1 MLPGLRFLFVAIVL
15 STSALIFGLGA
26 AALLRSAHE
35 EFSNLPNR
43 RAPPETVFAQPLEA
57 SRPTL
62 AMLQVNTPVTAQKD
76 IAPPAAPNEPNPAP
90 ALEQPSP
97 MAPPEPDRTGAE
109 PAGAATPT
117 AAAPSEEKSESSEK
131 SANQPP
137 ETPAPAEMPAHA
149 DIAALPLVSQAPE
162 TQTTEPRAAATAAT
176 TTPPAA
182 TSAPTSAEAIVAAPP
197 PPVTVA
203 VPMPAPISESA
214 NGASDK
220 IATLGGPAVTIEPAP
235 RVAVEDH
242 PAHRAHP
249 AEIVHVRRPLKR
261 RRILHA
267 RAAPPP
273 PVAFGAFQT
282 PPAAAG
288 STRQN

>member
-35 EFSNLPNR
+35 EFSNLPSR
-43 RAPPETVFAQPLEA
+43 RAPPETVFAQPVEA

-62 AMLQVNTPVTAQKD
+62 AVLQVNTPVTAQKD

-97 MAPPEPDRTGAE
+97 MASPEPDRTAAE
-109 PAGAATPT
+109 PDSVATPVAT
-117 AAAPSEEKSESSEK
+117 APPEEKSEASEK
-131 SANQPP
+131 SADEPS
-137 ETPAPAEMPAHA
+137 ETPAPAEKPAHA
-149 DIAALPLVSQAPE
+149 DIAAQPLDPQAPE

-176 TTPPAA
+176 TAPATA
-182 TSAPTSAEAIVAAPP
+182 TSAPTSAEAIVAAAP
-197 PPVTVA
+197 PPVTVPA
-203 VPMPAPISESA
+203 PMPAPIGESA

-235 RVAVEDH
+235 RVAVDH

-249 AEIVHVRRPLKR
+249 IEIVHVRRPLKR
-261 RRILHA
+261 RRIVRV
-267 RAAPPP
+267 RAAPPA
-273 PVAFGAFQT
+273 PVALGAFET
-282 PPAAAG
+282 PPAATRP
-288 STRQN
+288 TRQN

>member
-43 RAPPETVFAQPLEA
+43 RAPPETVFAQPVEA

-62 AMLQVNTPVTAQKD
+62 AVLRVEAPVTAQKD

-97 MAPPEPDRTGAE
+97 MASPEPDRTAAE
-109 PAGAATPT
+109 PANVATPVAT
-117 AAAPSEEKSESSEK
+117 APPEEKSEASEKPSSDQSSETPE
-131 SANQPP
+131 QV
-137 ETPAPAEMPAHA
+137 ETPARGPTQPL
-149 DIAALPLVSQAPE
+149 DQQALE
-162 TQTTEPRAAATAAT
+162 TEKLETRAATTAAT
-176 TTPPAA
+176 TAPATA
-182 TSAPTSAEAIVAAPP
+182 TSAPTSAEAIVAAAP
-197 PPVTVA
+197 PPVTVPA
-203 VPMPAPISESA
+203 PMPASIGESA

-235 RVAVEDH
+235 RVAVDH
-242 PAHRAHP
+242 PARRAHP

-261 RRILHA
+261 HRILHA